1 MGAGRACDHALGHA
15 AVRLRW
21 RAVPAAL
28 LATVLLVGCQSVGA
42 ISGAAVGASTGAVT
56 VNPIVGYVTAITVAA
71 GIEELQHYIARVR
84 QGAEQDV
91 IVNAVGT
98 MQPGETRQWKI
109 VHDIP
114 MFDDEHGEMRV
125 VRSIDTPLAQC
136 KEVLF
141 TVDQGRA
148 PHLRRTPFVTGA
160 CRDSNGWK
168 WAEAE
173 PATER
178 WGYFQHI
185 AQ

>member
-1 MGAGRACDHALGHA
+1 MRCRGAAPALLA
-15 AVRLRW
+15 
-21 RAVPAAL
+21 AAL
-28 LATVLLVGCQSVGA
+28 LTGCQSVGA

-56 VNPIVGYVTAITVAA
+56 VNPIVGYVTAIAVAA
-71 GIEELQHYIARVR
+71 GVEELQHYVARVR
-84 QGAEQDV
+84 QGAEQDA
-91 IVNAVGT
+91 IVEAVGT
-98 MQPGETRQWKI
+98 MQPGEKRPWKI

-114 MFDDEHGEMRV
+114 MFDDEHGEMQV
-125 VRSIDTPLAQC
+125 VRSIDTPIAQC

-141 TVDQGRA
+141 TVEQGHA
-148 PHLRRTPFVTGA
+148 PRLQRTPFVTGA

-178 WGYFQHI
+178 WGYLQRL